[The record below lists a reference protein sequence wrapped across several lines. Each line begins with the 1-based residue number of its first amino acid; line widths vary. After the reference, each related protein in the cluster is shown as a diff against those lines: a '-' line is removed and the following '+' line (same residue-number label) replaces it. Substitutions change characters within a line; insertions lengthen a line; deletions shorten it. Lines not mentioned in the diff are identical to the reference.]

1 LPKIFVSHSSRNNA
15 EALALRDWLVAQGWD
30 DLFLDIDPQRGLVAG
45 QRWLERLQQNAQR
58 CKAVIFLVSRD
69 WLASQYCTAEF
80 WEANRP
86 GRTLVALVI
95 GELAVDEIPA
105 EMRGVFQ
112 LVFLDRGSSFETFE
126 VLPPP
131 DFARR
136 EVRFG
141 RESLDSLR
149 RGLAEAGLTSFETS
163 SFPWP
168 AHGREFEND
177 GETPRRPY
185 RGLEPVD
192 FADAGVFFGRDADLV
207 RARDLLAD
215 LRESGGRK
223 LLVIL
228 GASGAGK
235 SSFLRAGLLP
245 RLSRDDRNFLVLPIV
260 RPRGAP
266 LWGEEGLLASLEAAF
281 RAAGATLSRSV
292 LRRELET
299 GGEAFARRLAELL
312 ALRSAGLPVEAKRP
326 TLVLPLD
333 QAEELFS
340 SVRGGEGGD
349 EPLLFLTRVAE
360 LLRHGPEV
368 LVLATI
374 RSDVYGPLQ
383 VSAPLAGL
391 SQVPFNLPPLFLA
404 SYREVIEGPAER
416 VSEAGRPLVVEPALT
431 EALLADSE
439 GLDALPLLGF
449 TLERLYLEYGGDG
462 ELALV
467 DYGALGGVRGS
478 IEAAVAEAFA
488 NPEAAPRIPA
498 DPAAREALLKKVFV
512 PHLMGVNE
520 ANGEP
525 LRRTALLATL
535 PAEATGLVER
545 LVGRRLMVV
554 GQEAG
559 EEGARV
565 EVAHEALLRHW
576 PALRRWHDQES
587 GALRTQQEVARAAA
601 GWEEN
606 QRAADWLVHRGARLA
621 EAEAVA
627 RRENFGA
634 SFAGTPRDYLE
645 ACRQAE
651 EAARAEAQR
660 RLDRQRRQQR
670 AIGFLLLA
678 LLAITLV
685 GGIWVLAG
693 RRELS
698 RQRSSLLAV
707 SGQEAFD
714 KGFYDSAL
722 RIAVLANRG
731 TWLEPVSVDAEIL
744 LGRAAYFSNQE
755 AALHDSDFP
764 KVKSD
769 FSPDGKWIATID
781 AHGETR
787 LWHREA
793 GGAWHAESLEGAG
806 RIYFSP
812 DGGWLLAPSAQG
824 EAARIWRLEAP
835 GQWVAGET
843 TELLP
848 AGFELLELAPRGRL
862 VTSSP
867 DNHVFYWR
875 RDEAGGWRSAQ
886 LEGHS
891 RRITGAAVSP
901 SGELVATSSEDGAVR
916 LFSRASDGRFVG
928 EKLIELAS
936 AFWTV
941 EFSTDGSRLVAA
953 AQAGDAYLWSR
964 ESAGG
969 WRQERLSHPGL
980 GLLSAATFSPEGRS
994 VLTDSRDGKVRIWT
1008 RGVEGGWEERV
1019 LEGTSAEISSAFF
1032 SPDGRQVVAADA
1044 DGAIHLW
1051 SAAADGSWPGRILGR
1066 HHRQARWAAFSPD
1079 GARVVSAGDDGLA
1092 RVWLTRPEGDP
1103 VVLGGHR
1110 DHVLSASF
1118 AADGRIVTGS
1128 DDRTGRVF
1136 AAGAGRAW
1144 TSSVLEGHGGR
1155 VEQASFSP
1163 DGATILTSS
1172 DDRSVRL
1179 WREESPGAWLSKV
1192 LLEYSENDV
1201 LTTARYSPDGSKI
1214 VAVLSGV
1221 VRVFEKDAAGVWR
1234 GSDLESG
1241 NRKAIALFSPD
1252 SCRLYVSRIAPDG
1265 KAMTRT
1271 WRKAEN
1277 EWVGVEM
1284 PKHFVRQLPRA
1295 FSRDERWMIEGADE
1309 VYVRK
1314 KRDGGTF
1321 WWSEGSLGN
1330 IPLHSEGISFLPD
1343 AERIATADS
1352 AENSFKLWA
1361 RRQDGAWDAAVL
1373 EGHSNTVLSAQFSP
1387 DGRRVVT
1394 ASRDRTA
1401 RLWDARWLMGP
1412 SDWSKNEKTSLVEA
1426 VCREKLNGSLWRE
1439 RYGVEERLIEVTESR
1454 ITAADFEFAPLLR
1467 GREGEDVCAGMK

>member
-349 EPLLFLTRVAE
+349 EPLLFLTRLAE

-374 RSDVYGPLQ
+374 RSDAYGPLQ

-478 IEAAVAEAFA
+478 IEAAVAEALA
-488 NPEAAPRIPA
+488 NPEATPRIPA

-601 GWEEN
+601 GWDEN
-606 QRAADWLVHRGARLA
+606 RRAADWLVHRGARLA

-645 ACRQAE
+645 ACRRAE

-660 RLDRQRRQQR
+660 RLDRQRKQQR
-670 AIGFLLLA
+670 AIGALLLA

-685 GGIWVLAG
+685 GGWWVIAG

-698 RQRSSLLAV
+698 RQRSSLLAIN
-707 SGQEAFD
+707 GQAAFD
-714 KGFYDSAL
+714 AGFYDSAM
-722 RIAVLANRG
+722 RIALVASQG
-731 TWLEPVSVDAEIL
+731 SWLDPVSVDAGIL
-744 LGRAAYFSNQE
+744 LGRAAYFSRQE
-755 AALHDSDFP
+755 AAFDHEHGVRLAA
-764 KVKSD
+764 
-769 FSPDGKWIATID
+769 FSPDGRSISTVTD
-781 AHGETR
+781 VRDTR
-787 LWHREA
+787 IWVKGKE
-793 GGAWHAESLEGAG
+793 GGWTSQLLPGALAA
-806 RIYFSP
+806 YFSP
-812 DGGWLLAPSAQG
+812 ASDWLVAPLGTSPTAQIWNRQPDGSW
-824 EAARIWRLEAP
+824 AAGATLGALEDF
-835 GQWVAGET
+835 V
-843 TELLP
+843 
-848 AGFELLELAPRGRL
+848 RL
-862 VTSSP
+862 VEFSADGATFVTTAEDFSAR
-867 DNHVFYWR
+867 VWR
-875 RDEAGGWRSAQ
+875 RDSAGAWLGKP
-886 LEGHS
+886 LLGH
-891 RRITGAAVSP
+891 RRPITAVSL
-901 SGELVATSSEDGAVR
+901 SADGKRIATSSEDGTLR
-916 LFSRASDGRFVG
+916 LWTAGPDGAFSSQTLASYASAIWMVDLAKDANSLVVVAHYGDALVFTRDPSG
-928 EKLIELAS
+928 AWREEALAHQQLGLLAS
-936 AFWTV
+936 A
-941 EFSTDGSRLVAA
+941 R
-953 AQAGDAYLWSR
+953 
-964 ESAGG
+964 
-969 WRQERLSHPGL
+969 
-980 GLLSAATFSPEGRS
+980 FSPNGRI
-994 VLTDSRDGKVRIWT
+994 LTASRDGKARIWE
-1008 RGVEGGWEERV
+1008 REEAGSWAEKI
-1019 LEGTSAEISSAFF
+1019 LEGHSGEVYSARF
-1032 SPDGRQVVAADA
+1032 SPDGRRIVTVSA
-1044 DGAIHLW
+1044 DGTARLW
-1051 SAAADGSWPGRILGR
+1051 DEDAVGVWSSRILGR
-1066 HHRQARWAAFSPD
+1066 HRGAVNDAIFSPD
-1079 GARVVSAGDDGLA
+1079 GSRVLTAAADKAALWLA
-1092 RVWLTRPEGDP
+1092 KDAADPLILT
-1103 VVLGGHR
+1103 GHR
-1110 DHVLSASF
+1110 DSVLS
-1118 AADGRIVTGS
+1118 
-1128 DDRTGRVF
+1128 
-1136 AAGAGRAW
+1136 
-1144 TSSVLEGHGGR
+1144 
-1155 VEQASFSP
+1155 ASFSP
-1163 DGATILTSS
+1163 DGAQIATTSADETARLFDASKESAARILEHPASLELASFSPRGDALLTVA
-1172 DDRSVRL
+1172 DDGIARL
-1179 WREESPGAWLSKV
+1179 WSRGGDNWQSKQLDGEFQEGSTAAAW
-1192 LLEYSENDV
+1192 
-1201 LTTARYSPDGSKI
+1201 SPDGSQI
-1214 VAVLSGV
+1214 LAASFGVARIWSREGDAGQWRQASVLSDFEGAV
-1221 VRVFEKDAAGVWR
+1221 EAVF
-1234 GSDLESG
+1234 SPSG
-1241 NRKAIALFSPD
+1241 NRLFLTDDNKTRILKKKGGGDWAESPAGEPAF
-1252 SCRLYVSRIAPDG
+1252 L
-1265 KAMTRT
+1265 T
-1271 WRKAEN
+1271 E
-1277 EWVGVEM
+1277 EM
-1284 PKHFVRQLPRA
+1284 PLA
-1295 FSRDERWMIEGADE
+1295 FSRDEAAVLTTGLEGPRIWT
-1309 VYVRK
+1309 RK
-1314 KRDGGTF
+1314 SGIWRYHALEGFPSGIHTAVFSPDG
-1321 WWSEGSLGN
+1321 S
-1330 IPLHSEGISFLPD
+1330 
-1343 AERIATADS
+1343 RILTAAYGESS
-1352 AENSFKLWA
+1352 ARIFS
-1361 RRQDGAWDAAVL
+1361 QGHDGAWDSVQL
-1373 EGHSNTVLSAQFSP
+1373 EGHSWTVTSAALST
-1387 DGRRVVT
+1387 DGSKVVT
-1394 ASRDRTA
+1394 SSLDKTA
-1401 RLWDARWLMGP
+1401 RLWDVRWLMGP
-1412 SDWSKNEKTSLVEA
+1412 RDWARSEKLSLAEA
-1426 VCREKLNGSLWRE
+1426 VCRKKLRGTWLAATDGQAGEGFAE
-1439 RYGVEERLIEVTESR
+1439 RRLTR
-1454 ITAADFEFAPLLR
+1454 ADLGYAPLLA
-1467 GREGEDVCAGMK
+1467 GREGDDVCAPFGDP